1 MERMKKNVFL
11 SILFLGF
18 FACSNE
24 KEPVAVK
31 TETTTV
37 DENVVTLTEAEMK
50 TAGMVIGKPEK
61 GVTTTGLRVAG
72 TIEVPPQNIVS
83 VSFPLGG
90 YLVSTKL
97 MPGMYVSRGQVL
109 GVMQDPAIIQMQQD
123 YLVARSRAGFLQKE
137 YDRQRQLNVTK
148 TTSDK
153 VLEGVQSEYQ
163 TQRILAGGLREKL
176 GIVGINAVSLTENT
190 IRRTVTINA
199 PISGYVSAVNVNIG
213 KYVNPSDVLF
223 ELINPADIHLALKV
237 FEKDLN
243 RVQAGQRV
251 EVTTVNNP
259 GRTYEARVKLITR
272 NLDNDRSATVH
283 CHFTGANK
291 ELLPGMFA
299 NAVIQ
304 TTTEE
309 AITVPEE
316 AVVLWGN
323 DYYLFVQEA
332 PGSFRMQPV
341 VVGSTQDGRTA
352 VSSKGVDLL
361 SQTVIA
367 ANAYTALMKLQNK
380 AEE

>member
-1 MERMKKNVFL
+1 MKNSFFF
-11 SILFLGF
+11 SIIFLGV

-24 KEPVAVK
+24 KDTVAVQ
-31 TETTTV
+31 TATTAV
-37 DENVVTLTEAEMK
+37 DENVVTLTDAEMNM
-50 TAGMVIGKPEK
+50 AGMAVGKPEK
-61 GVTTTGLRVAG
+61 GVTTTQLRVAG
-72 TIEVPPQNIVS
+72 TIDVPPQNIVS

-90 YLVSTKL
+90 YLVSTRL

-137 YDRQRQLNVTK
+137 YERQRQLNATK

-163 TQRILAGGLREKL
+163 TQRILAGSLREKL
-176 GIVGINAVSLTENT
+176 GLVGINAASLTENT
-190 IRRTVTINA
+190 IRRTVTVNA

-223 ELINPADIHLALKV
+223 ELINPADIHVALKV

-243 RVQAGQRV
+243 KIEAGQRV

-259 GRTYEARVKLITR
+259 GRTYEARVKLISR

-299 NAVIQ
+299 NAVIE
-304 TTTEE
+304 TTSEE

-323 DYYLFVQEA
+323 NHYLFVQEA
-332 PGSFRMQPV
+332 PGKFRMQPV
-341 VVGSTQDGRTA
+341 VVGSTHEGKTA
-352 VSSKGVDLL
+352 VTAEEGDLL
-361 SQTVIA
+361 SQTVLT